1 MTLFLWHNLLNLNRY
16 SEATHTTAE
25 FLVVEMMRSK
35 YGDNWLYETVNKL
48 KDGGIEKV
56 NAGILACGKSSGR
69 EAQGI

>member
-1 MTLFLWHNLLNLNRY
+1 MTACPGCLQGMNRY

-56 NAGILACGKSSGR
+56 LL
-69 EAQGI
+69 